1 MSSEKCLHVAERR
14 VTLAAELLPVM
25 RHLPLFL
32 LCLLLLSSCCA
43 TITIGEGLDAVG
55 RQQPM
60 IPQTS
65 PEKTESLFSVSA
77 ASQPLTVWKKGSMYY
92 VELPVV
98 YVPVNSPCFSL
109 NAPLTHRRWP
119 AARTAAELYEQQGEV
134 QLYYVEL
141 TEEQLELACRSI
153 GKHVPLY
160 QSSFRVLPAPAVDLS
175 GARKESR
182 PGLSDNRYL
191 FLSQLSDKRTVGNH
205 LRRPLVWVLQVV
217 DVPLTIGA
225 STIGLLVNLVCSPF
239 ED

>member
-14 VTLAAELLPVM
+14 VTLGAELLPAM

-32 LCLLLLSSCCA
+32 LCLLLLCSCCA
-43 TITIGEGLDAVG
+43 TVTTGEGLDAVG

-60 IPQTS
+60 IPQVS
-65 PEKTESLFSVSA
+65 REKSESLFCISSH
-77 ASQPLTVWKKGSMYY
+77 SEPLTVWKKDSMYFA
-92 VELPVV
+92 ELPVV
-98 YVPVNSPCFSL
+98 YVPVNSPWFSL

-119 AARTAAELYEQQGEV
+119 AARTAAERYEQQSEV

-141 TEEQLELACRSI
+141 SEEQLGLARRSV
-153 GKHVPLY
+153 GKHLPLY
-160 QSSFRVLPAPAVDLS
+160 QSAFRVLPAHAVDLS

-182 PGLSDNRYL
+182 PGLGEKRYL
-191 FLSQLSDKRTVGNH
+191 FLSQLPDKRTVGNH
-205 LRRPLVWVLQVV
+205 LRRPLVWGLQVV

-225 STIGLLVNLVCSPF
+225 SAIGLLVNLLCAPF

>member
-14 VTLAAELLPVM
+14 ATLAAELLPVM

-32 LCLLLLSSCCA
+32 LCLLLLCSCCA
-43 TITIGEGLDAVG
+43 TVTTGEGLDAVG

-60 IPQTS
+60 IPQVS
-65 PEKTESLFSVSA
+65 REKSESLFCISSH
-77 ASQPLTVWKKGSMYY
+77 SEPLTVWKKGSMYFA
-92 VELPVV
+92 ELPVV
-98 YVPVNSPCFSL
+98 YVPVNSPWFSL

-119 AARTAAELYEQQGEV
+119 AARTAAERYEQQSEV

-141 TEEQLELACRSI
+141 SEEQLGLARRSV
-153 GKHVPLY
+153 GKHLPLY
-160 QSSFRVLPAPAVDLS
+160 QSSFRVLPAHAVDLS

-182 PGLSDNRYL
+182 PGLGEKRYL
-191 FLSQLSDKRTVGNH
+191 FLNQLPDKRTVGNH
-205 LRRPLVWVLQVV
+205 LRRPLVWGLQVV

-225 STIGLLVNLVCSPF
+225 SAIGLLVNLLCAPF

>member
-32 LCLLLLSSCCA
+32 LCLLLLCSCCA
-43 TITIGEGLDAVG
+43 TVTTGEGLDAVG

-60 IPQTS
+60 IPQVS
-65 PEKTESLFSVSA
+65 REKSESLFCISSH
-77 ASQPLTVWKKGSMYY
+77 SEPLTVWKKGSMYFA
-92 VELPVV
+92 ELPVV
-98 YVPVNSPCFSL
+98 YVPVNSPWFSL

-119 AARTAAELYEQQGEV
+119 AARTAAERYEQQSEV

-141 TEEQLELACRSI
+141 SEEQLGLARRSV
-153 GKHVPLY
+153 GKHLPLY
-160 QSSFRVLPAPAVDLS
+160 QSAFRVLPAHAVDLS

-182 PGLSDNRYL
+182 PGLGEKRYL

-205 LRRPLVWVLQVV
+205 LRRPLVWGLQVV

-225 STIGLLVNLVCSPF
+225 SAIGLLVNLLCSPF

>member
-1 MSSEKCLHVAERR
+1 MSSEKCLHLAERR

-32 LCLLLLSSCCA
+32 LCLLLLCSCCA
-43 TITIGEGLDAVG
+43 TVTTGEGLDAVG

-60 IPQTS
+60 IPQVS
-65 PEKTESLFSVSA
+65 RGKSESLFCISSH
-77 ASQPLTVWKKGSMYY
+77 SEPLTVWKKGSMYFA
-92 VELPVV
+92 ELPVV
-98 YVPVNSPCFSL
+98 YVPVNSPWFSL

-119 AARTAAELYEQQGEV
+119 AALTAAERYEQQSEV

-141 TEEQLELACRSI
+141 SEEQLGLARRSV
-153 GKHVPLY
+153 GKHLPLY
-160 QSSFRVLPAPAVDLS
+160 QSAFRVLPAHAVDLS

-182 PGLSDNRYL
+182 PGLGEKRYL
-191 FLSQLSDKRTVGNH
+191 FLSLLPDKRTVGNH
-205 LRRPLVWVLQVV
+205 LRRPLVWGLQVV

-225 STIGLLVNLVCSPF
+225 SAIGLLVNLLCAPF